1 MYQSLGREP
10 TNEELSEESGIEES
24 KIEMLLRQSRDPV
37 SLDMPVGADE
47 EAPLG
52 DFIEDAEAADAED
65 AVVSVLRHDD
75 INDIIGGL
83 EQREQDVI
91 RLRYGLDDG
100 VPRTLDQIGRK
111 FGLSRERVR
120 QIEREV
126 MSKLRVGD
134 RADRLRD
141 YAQ

>member
-1 MYQSLGREP
+1 M
-10 TNEELSEESGIEES
+10 
-24 KIEMLLRQSRDPV
+24 
-37 SLDMPVGADE
+37 
-47 EAPLG
+47 G
-52 DFIEDAEAADAED
+52 DFIEDAEATDAET
-65 AVVSVLRHDD
+65 AVVASMRHSD
-75 INDIIGGL
+75 IRDVIGTL

-126 MSKLRVGD
+126 MAKLRDGN
-134 RADRLRD
+134 RANRLRE
-141 YAQ
+141 YAL